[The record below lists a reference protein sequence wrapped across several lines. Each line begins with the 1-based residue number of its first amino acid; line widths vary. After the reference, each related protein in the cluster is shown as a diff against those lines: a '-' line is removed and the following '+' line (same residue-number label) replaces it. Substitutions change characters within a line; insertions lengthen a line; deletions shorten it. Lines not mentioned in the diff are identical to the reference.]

1 MNTQN
6 QAQDSKVANLASINT
21 IDYNEK
27 IKVDAHERFPEI
39 FEPNQF
45 QISIRKHR
53 HPNCQKPDKHY
64 TPDADILRKALAWWL
79 APAQPKPLGL
89 VGETGTGKTEML
101 LFIADRF
108 NEPVYIE
115 KVTVG
120 MSGERLE
127 GSTELVTDDSGNT
140 VTRQRLS
147 QAATGY
153 KYGGLVILDEVDKAN
168 EDLSTSLHLF
178 VEGKPWTL
186 SVFGQ
191 TINKHPDCR
200 ISATAN
206 TTGGGDSDRY
216 ITSQRL
222 DQALRSRFGWLKT
235 KYPSK
240 AVEMEILVKNFPKL
254 PISLRKKMVQTG
266 DALRTAALGV
276 NHDGKIDNPLGCVFS
291 TRTLVHWGFYMMT
304 FGLNRPPY
312 ESFEFSFLGSIDNDE
327 LEEVEAIVQRVW
339 ADDINKP
346 LKELLNEKK

>member
-1 MNTQN
+1 MNTQ
-6 QAQDSKVANLASINT
+6 AQSNVSTIKPAT
-21 IDYNEK
+21 KIDYNEM
-27 IKVDAHERFPEI
+27 IEVDAHERFPEI
-39 FEPNQF
+39 FDPNQYK
-45 QISIRKHR
+45 IKIRKHR
-53 HPNCQKPDKHY
+53 HPNCQKADMHY
-64 TPDADILRKALAWWL
+64 TPDEATLRKALAWWL
-79 APAQPKPLGL
+79 APAQPNPLGL
-89 VGETGTGKTEML
+89 VGETGTGKTELL

-108 NEPVYIE
+108 NEPVFIE

-127 GSTELVTDDSGNT
+127 GGYELAVDGKGNN
-140 VTRQRLS
+140 VTRKRYS
-147 QAATGY
+147 QAACGY

-186 SVFGQ
+186 SVFGE
-191 TINKHPDCR
+191 TINKHANCR
-200 ISATAN
+200 IAATAN

-240 AVEMEILVKNFPKL
+240 AVELEILEKNFPKL
-254 PISLRKKMVQTG
+254 TLPIRKLMVQTA
-266 DALRTAALGV
+266 DSLRTAVLGKD
-276 NHDGKIDNPLGCVFS
+276 HDGNIDNGLGCVFS

-304 FGLNRPPY
+304 FGANRSPY

-327 LEEVEAIVQRVW
+327 IEEVNSVVQRVW
-339 ADDINKP
+339 GDEINKP
-346 LKELLNEKK
+346 LGELIQKK